1 MKFIGS
7 MATATVDT
15 ETLPELS
22 FEGILNADSS
32 IYPTNWFPDFLDQP
46 FDVKNTGV
54 QETTNLDGENIFD
67 SKDVSSSI
75 VVTTSS
81 HV

>member
-1 MKFIGS
+1 
-7 MATATVDT
+7 MATAEADT
-15 ETLPELS
+15 ESLPELS
-22 FEGILNADSS
+22 LEDILNADCS
-32 IYPTNWFPDFLDQP
+32 ISPTNWRAFPDFLDQP

-67 SKDVSSSI
+67 SKDVSSS
-75 VVTTSS
+75 VVIITSS

>member
-1 MKFIGS
+1 
-7 MATATVDT
+7 MATAAVDT
-15 ETLPELS
+15 EPPLDLS
-22 FEGILNADSS
+22 FEGILNANSS
-32 IYPTNWFPDFLDQP
+32 IYPTNWPAFWDFLDQL

-75 VVTTSS
+75 IIITSS